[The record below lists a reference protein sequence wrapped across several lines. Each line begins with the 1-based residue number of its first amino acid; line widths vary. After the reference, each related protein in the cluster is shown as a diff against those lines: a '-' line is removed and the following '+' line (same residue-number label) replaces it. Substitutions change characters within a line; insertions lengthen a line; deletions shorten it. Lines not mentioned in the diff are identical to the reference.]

1 MTSMKFSTS
10 LLYIHEGMNLIAH
23 FSDSSHSLQISLN
36 SSCVVEGL
44 LPEDEEVRGC
54 IPTSTMLQERIFIAE
69 INLRQSDSLILKP
82 HHVHYKIMKQKM
94 FLYTHEHS
102 TCLDFYLT

>member
-1 MTSMKFSTS
+1 MTSMVFSTL

-44 LPEDEEVRGC
+44 LPEDEEVRGTLD
-54 IPTSTMLQERIFIAE
+54 PYHVARTNFHRLNKSPPVRFFNLEATSCTLQNNETK
-69 INLRQSDSLILKP
+69 NVSVYS
-82 HHVHYKIMKQKM
+82 
-94 FLYTHEHS
+94 
-102 TCLDFYLT
+102 